1 MLLLFCLGATG
12 QANYD
17 LTKMA
22 TERLDRGVIAT
33 RIKIELK
40 HTDKSVAQI
49 SLVIIHYHFP
59 LLLFHRVT
67 MSNLLAPNGVIA
79 KRQKA

>member
-1 MLLLFCLGATG
+1 MLLLCCLGATG

-17 LTKMA
+17 LTKIA

-49 SLVIIHYHFP
+49 SEDMNFP
-59 LLLFHRVT
+59 NPSFF
-67 MSNLLAPNGVIA
+67 SKYF
-79 KRQKA
+79 KRLTGLTPLEYREG